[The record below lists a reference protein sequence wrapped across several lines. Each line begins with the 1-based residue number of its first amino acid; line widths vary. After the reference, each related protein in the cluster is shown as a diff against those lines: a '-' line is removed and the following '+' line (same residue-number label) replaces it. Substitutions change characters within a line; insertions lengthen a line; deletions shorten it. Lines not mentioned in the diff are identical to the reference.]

1 MFRNANGALG
11 ISKEV
16 CDCLHHVPKRA
27 SGQYLI
33 GHLLAPP
40 ENEGSISNII
50 PWVPEAGLMPAD
62 KQLLS
67 VFVPSTVHMNQFRS
81 PLCPHDR

>member
-27 SGQYLI
+27 SGQSDTDQPP
-33 GHLLAPP
+33 PP